1 LQCRRGRS
9 GGGNYYGNTS
19 QQEDQGQYCATL
31 AHAPDRRTVLPGS
44 YDPVLDR
51 LAGTAVL

>member
-9 GGGNYYGNTS
+9 GGGKYYGNTS
-19 QQEDQGQYCATL
+19 QQENQGQHCATL
-31 AHAPDRRTVLPGS
+31 AHAPDRRTVLFGS